1 MARPP
6 RDRFP
11 NAYVGDLVPNGKGWT
26 VVSPTYCPNWHSADE
41 PGWKQRCRPCA
52 CGGKHHM
59 WTCHCGATVY
69 APKMGPDCE
78 ILNGPGSSYEAKRD
92 AVADI

>member
-26 VVSPTYCPNWHSADE
+26 VVGPAYCPNWHSIDE
-41 PGWKQRCRPCA
+41 PDMPLRQERL
-52 CGGKHHM
+52 CGPSSAM
-59 WTCHCGATVY
+59 GAR
-69 APKMGPDCE
+69 
-78 ILNGPGSSYEAKRD
+78 S
-92 AVADI
+92 